1 MTGGFR
7 YNGVACCRREVGG
20 DRESQDIGLET
31 RTRRR
36 ACRAMAASFP
46 WASRAVSCLGVGVL
60 LGRPCEGDSV
70 VV

>member
-1 MTGGFR
+1 VRGGFR
-7 YNGVACCRREVGG
+7 YNVGACCRREVGG
-20 DRESQDIGLET
+20 DRESQDTGLGT

-46 WASRAVSCLGVGVL
+46 WAPWAVYCLGTGAL
-60 LGRPCEGDSV
+60 LGRPCEGDPV

>member
-1 MTGGFR
+1 MRGGFR
-7 YNGVACCRREVGG
+7 YNGMASRRREAGG
-20 DRESQDIGLET
+20 DRESQDIGLKT

-36 ACRAMAASFP
+36 ACRAMAALFP
-46 WASRAVSCLGVGVL
+46 WALGAVCCLGTGVL